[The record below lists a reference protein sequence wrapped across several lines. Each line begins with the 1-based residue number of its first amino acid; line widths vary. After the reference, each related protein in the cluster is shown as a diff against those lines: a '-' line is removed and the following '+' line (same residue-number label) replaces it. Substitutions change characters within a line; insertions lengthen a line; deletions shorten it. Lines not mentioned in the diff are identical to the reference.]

1 MGNEEVCESTND
13 WSFNVRGGTKNEC
26 SIDRKLLKMFG
37 WISIANISQLSK
49 LTPASNSQSQVQ
61 LFRISCSPP
70 TNEPDNE
77 WELPFFSLQIP
88 RHHYFSVSIQNF
100 TQTFARLIRSRLDNL
115 LNYYLPKTCQYFH
128 LNQSN
133 N

>member
-1 MGNEEVCESTND
+1 MHEITVPAQFNWHPYRQNRVMGNEEVCESTND

-77 WELPFFSLQIP
+77 WELPFSLCRFHVIII
-88 RHHYFSVSIQNF
+88 SVSQFKISP
-100 TQTFARLIRSRLDNL
+100 RLLLDL
-115 LNYYLPKTCQYFH
+115 
-128 LNQSN
+128 SGVD
-133 N
+133 